1 MADPSVADVA
11 LSKAQ
16 ESGDD
21 NLTSIS
27 PEDMIWIEAYAL
39 QHNATSSTSS
49 AAQLQRFNEIFRR
62 ATTMAATGKG
72 VELVDKLCGIVPDVV
87 RRATDDD
94 IAAGALSQE
103 TSRTYEYMLTMLCS
117 PKELTLS
124 SVALLLRP
132 LCQLNNIGSNTGIDL
147 YISNISFSK
156 DRFSSMCCDL
166 LQYLTDRIPEMAP
179 VPSERSK
186 ACTLKNLAFSD
197 VVNGIHTI
205 ACWGLSFYGSSPELG
220 VVRDSVGRLQ
230 ERVWEQ
236 LIDLGKFTA
245 AMRSIEA
252 AIQATIAPTAKARYE
267 SINHS
272 LPSLCSSMQGLE
284 TGL

>member
-16 ESGDD
+16 ESSDG

-27 PEDMIWIEAYAL
+27 PEDMIWVETYAL
-39 QHNATSSTSS
+39 QKNATSSTSS

-62 ATTMAATGKG
+62 ATTMAATGKDI
-72 VELVDKLCGIVPDVV
+72 ELVDKLCGIVPGVV

-156 DRFSSMCCDL
+156 DRLSIMCCDL
-166 LQYLTDRIPEMAP
+166 WQYLIDRIPEMAP
-179 VPSERSK
+179 APSDRFNE
-186 ACTLKNLAFSD
+186 CTVKDQAFSD
-197 VVNGIHTI
+197 IVNDTHKI
-205 ACWGLSFYGSSPELG
+205 ACWGLSYYGSSLELFFI
-220 VVRDSVGRLQ
+220 RDYVGRLQ

-236 LIDLGKFTA
+236 LIDLKDCSA
-245 AMRSIEA
+245 AMVSIEA
-252 AIQATIAPTAKARYE
+252 AVQPTANSRYE
-267 SINHS
+267 SVNHPI
-272 LPSLCSSMQGLE
+272 PSLCSFVQRLK